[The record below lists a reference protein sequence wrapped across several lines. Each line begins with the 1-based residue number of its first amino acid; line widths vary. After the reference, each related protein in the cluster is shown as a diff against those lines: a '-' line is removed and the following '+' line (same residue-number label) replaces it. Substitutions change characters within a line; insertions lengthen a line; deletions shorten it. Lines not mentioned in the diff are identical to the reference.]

1 METALVIAGVLV
13 ALTAAGG
20 WWLYR
25 RHRQVVGDDESAGP
39 APGDPLEDV
48 GPLPLLDRD
57 ALLQGR
63 RPFNPAGWDDTPDDD
78 PGASDA
84 DDFVPDAGGDELP
97 TYFDRDF
104 LANRQRPEPP
114 EG

>member
-13 ALTAAGG
+13 VLAAAGG
-20 WWLYR
+20 WWLSR
-25 RHRQVVGDDESAGP
+25 RHRQVVGDDEFAWPSPAAPPEAAGP
-39 APGDPLEDV
+39 P
-48 GPLPLLDRD
+48 PLLDRD

-78 PGASDA
+78 PGASD
-84 DDFVPDAGGDELP
+84 DSDVVPDAGGEDLP

-104 LANRQRPEPP
+104 LAGRQRPEPP
-114 EG
+114 ES